1 MAVAAVVSAVEV
13 IGGPGCGVA
22 VEVAV
27 VGGGDAEG
35 VGPSHTH
42 PYAHGNL
49 LERVSE

>member
-35 VGPSHTH
+35 VAPPTLIPTH
-42 PYAHGNL
+42 MATL
-49 LERVSE
+49 ASE